1 MSAACGP
8 SPAGG
13 DESQAE
19 RRCGALSGLVEHSQ
33 FVGEFGIDLLGV
45 VEVCLKRV
53 DFEDEDE

>member
-45 VEVCLKRV
+45 VGV
-53 DFEDEDE
+53 